1 MESLRQFPN
10 PDGQNFE
17 EKSFIL
23 SSSRTGL
30 SLHRT
35 RMSADRTLMSII
47 RTSLSLISFGFTI
60 FQFFR
65 YLRQSVSAVKAVPI
79 GAPAHFGLA
88 LVLLGNAM
96 LLMGIFYHIK
106 FMRELRTERMGL
118 LRQQLVDGEIPFPI
132 SMTLMVAL
140 LLLCIG
146 VAATLNMLLRM
157 AH

>member
-1 MESLRQFPN
+1 
-10 PDGQNFE
+10 
-17 EKSFIL
+17 
-23 SSSRTGL
+23 
-30 SLHRT
+30 
-35 RMSADRTLMSII
+35 MSII

-106 FMRELRTERMGL
+106 FMKDLRAERMGL
-118 LRQQLVDGEIPFPI
+118 LHEKLVGNEIPFPI
-132 SMTLMVAL
+132 SMTLIVAL
-140 LLLCIG
+140 LLLCVG
-146 VAATLNMLLRM
+146 LAATLNMLLRM
-157 AH
+157 VH